1 MNSILILS
9 IVIIGAILSIIG
21 VMIAI
26 KKSSKK
32 NTKTIKK
39 SKENGNKFD
48 FEDLMDIV
56 KNPNTPS
63 DGVLDALIYF
73 NENFKINEENRKKC
87 FVFLSRVLTHPNRS
101 KNIFQYF
108 HKKVKTKNPEFK
120 KQLENMER
128 KAL

>member
-21 VMIAI
+21 VIIAI
-26 KKSSKK
+26 KLSKK
-32 NTKTIKK
+32 PPKTIKK
-39 SKENGNKFD
+39 TKENKYKFD
-48 FEDLMDIV
+48 FEDLMEIV

-63 DGVLDALIYF
+63 NGVLDALIYF
-73 NENFKINEENRKKC
+73 NENFKINEKNRKKC

-101 KNIFQYF
+101 KNVFQYF
-108 HKKVKTKNPEFK
+108 HKEVKKKNPKFRNE
-120 KQLENMER
+120 LESIER